1 MYDYVQKQHS
11 DLLILLWD
19 LVRWSN
25 RTKSWSAL
33 QESPDPFTRQV
44 QSRVLLCVSQG
55 TAQHF
60 QEPASLK
67 MEEKRLLGKKANS
80 NYISTH
86 QHTWNSKNIQ
96 KPPQWEQTSWAWC
109 PDTFSFERPVL
120 AIQREWKATFMS
132 TQSEIKRSAINYQS
146 VISIN
151 AHYNPL
157 NPLNPLDCLI
167 VSHQQSYKRVLWSS
181 GSMRFTSVLRESRR
195 ERYCNLKQSKHLPWP
210 CKICKENFTLQSN
223 VYMVVDQNL
232 FIRERPFF
240 ANKKRTPVFIF
251 RGTCIMQSWY
261 PTFAKLSRKKKCYFR
276 ELEKNKLSRGFPT

>member
-1 MYDYVQKQHS
+1 MYIMYNYVQKQHS

-33 QESPDPFTRQV
+33 QESPDPFTKQV

-96 KPPQWEQTSWAWC
+96 KPRQWEQTSWAWC

-195 ERYCNLKQSKHLPWP
+195 ERYCNLKQSRHLPWP
-210 CKICKENFTLQSN
+210 CKICKGHFTLQSN
-223 VYMVVDQNL
+223 VYMVVDPNL
-232 FIRERPFF
+232 FIRERRFF
-240 ANKKRTPVFIF
+240 ANKNV
-251 RGTCIMQSWY
+251 
-261 PTFAKLSRKKKCYFR
+261 TFAKLSRTPSVY
-276 ELEKNKLSRGFPT
+276 LSRNL

>member
-1 MYDYVQKQHS
+1 
-11 DLLILLWD
+11 
-19 LVRWSN
+19 
-25 RTKSWSAL
+25 
-33 QESPDPFTRQV
+33 
-44 QSRVLLCVSQG
+44 
-55 TAQHF
+55 
-60 QEPASLK
+60 

-132 TQSEIKRSAINYQS
+132 TESEIKRSAINYQS

-195 ERYCNLKQSKHLPWP
+195 ERYCNLKQSRHLPWP
-210 CKICKENFTLQSN
+210 CKICKEHFTLQSN

-240 ANKKRTPVFIF
+240 ANKNVTFAKLSRTPVFIF

-261 PTFAKLSRKKKCYFR
+261 PTFAKLLRKKM
-276 ELEKNKLSRGFPT
+276 LLSRTRKKQTFTRVSNITCTAFAIKTPYKDL